1 MAVKETTEETGAYG
15 ESPMIRAMMKRWNL
29 SNAAEADNRKKFVYA
44 KKFALGGEHQWD
56 DAILAQF
63 KTDNKPHDTYNQIP
77 QFTHQ
82 ITNDGRLNETET
94 KFIPGN
100 DDFKETAEKREDL
113 ARNIQSDPQAQIA
126 YDTALEN
133 CVEGGWGYWRYI
145 TEYENKKTFDQV
157 IKIVWIPNPLV
168 IYDDPNCIR
177 PDCLDRQYL
186 FQTADIPKA
195 EFDRKYPNRN
205 YDSATLI
212 SMGDSSPEWMG
223 SDYVRIAEYWE
234 VEETITHLYRNKG
247 TGKITEEEPK
257 SIENY
262 DVRDVVNCKVI
273 YRKCTAFE
281 ELEKS
286 EWPGEYIP
294 YVKTVGEEK
303 NVDGKKHLSGLVEHM
318 MAPQRAFNYQS
329 NSIQHMTAL
338 APKSPWIASIRAIKG
353 LEQFWDQSNI
363 RDYAYLPFNDFDD
376 KGRPVNPPSRVQAG
390 VDLSAGVALLNQAQ
404 QNFYNTTGIY
414 PASLGQQGNEQSGK
428 AIIARQREG
437 DVSTFHYIDN
447 QTRGKLAG
455 GIILND
461 LITHIYDGAREVTG
475 MKSDRKIVKF
485 KINQKYQA
493 PDGTY
498 KNYDMTEG
506 NYAVMV
512 TTGASYTTKRQEQAE
527 AMLEL
532 AAKTDLMQVAPD
544 IYYGTQDWP
553 GADKI
558 AKRYAK
564 RMGLNQDDEENP
576 NPIPPAV
583 QQQIEQ
589 MQQVIQQ
596 MGEALKAADQ
606 QVQDKEADIA
616 LKQAEFAAKMKE
628 LQSGNQTDAMK
639 AANEAAK
646 LKLEEDKIQ
655 LEKMKL
661 ELEGDKL
668 DLEALKSKLDFRVS
682 QNQALASNETEEGAE
697 EMPAGNQKEALL
709 AQIKALEEQEAK
721 EKADQER
728 QALMEQQEKELEA
741 QKEAEEKMKSEM
753 LLQTLA
759 AMSQQIQVL
768 TAAITAPK
776 QVVRDENGMIKGV
789 VTGGMQ

>member
-1 MAVKETTEETGAYG
+1 MAKQDKTETYG
-15 ESPMIRAMMKRWNL
+15 ESPMIKAMMERWNL
-29 SNAAEADNRKKFVYA
+29 SNAAEGENRKKFVYA
-44 KKFALGGEHQWD
+44 KKFALGGVYQWD
-56 DAILAQF
+56 DAILNQY

-100 DDFKETAEKREDL
+100 DDMKETAEKREDL
-113 ARNIQSDPQAQIA
+113 ARNIQADPQAQIA

-145 TEYENKKTFDQV
+145 TEYENKNSFDQV

-177 PDCLDRQYL
+177 PDRLDRQFL
-186 FQTADIPKA
+186 FQTSDMPKS
-195 EFDRKYPNRN
+195 EFKKKYPDKESDCR
-205 YDSATLI
+205 TLT
-212 SMGDSSPEWMG
+212 STGDSSSEWMG
-223 SDYVRIAEYWE
+223 DDYVRIAEYWE
-234 VEETITHLYRNKG
+234 VEETITKLYRNKG

-257 SIENY
+257 KIEAY
-262 DVRDVVNCKVI
+262 DTRDVVNSKVI
-273 YRKCTAFE
+273 YRKCTAYE

-286 EWPGEYIP
+286 VWPGEYIP
-294 YVKTVGEEK
+294 YVFTAGEEK
-303 NVDGKKHLSGLVEHM
+303 NVDGKKHLTGLVEHM

-376 KGRPVNPPSRVQAG
+376 KGRPVAPPSRIQAG
-390 VDLSAGVALLNQAQ
+390 VDLSAGVALLTQAQ

-414 PASLGQQGNEQSGK
+414 PASLGQQGNEQSGR

-437 DVSTFHYIDN
+437 DVSTYHYIDN

-461 LITHIYDGAREVTG
+461 LITHIYDGSRIVTG
-475 MKSDRKIVKF
+475 MKADKKIVKF
-485 KINQKYQA
+485 KINQKYKTA
-493 PDGTY
+493 SGEE
-498 KNYDMTEG
+498 KIHDMTIG
-506 NYAVMV
+506 SYDVMV
-512 TTGASYTTKRQEQAE
+512 TTGASYSTKRQEQGE

-544 IYYGTQDWP
+544 IFYGTQDWP

-558 AKRYAK
+558 AKRYAE
-564 RMGLNQDDEENP
+564 RLGLDQEDEENP
-576 NPIPPAV
+576 NPIPPAI
-583 QQQIEQ
+583 QQQIVQ
-589 MQQVIQQ
+589 MQEVIQQ

-606 QVQDKEADIA
+606 AVQDKEADIA
-616 LKQAEFAAKMKE
+616 LKQVEFAAKMKE
-628 LQSGNQTDAMK
+628 LQSGNQTEAMK
-639 AANEAAK
+639 AANEAER
-646 LKLEEDKIQ
+646 LRLEGDKIE

-661 ELEGDKL
+661 ELEGDKIDL
-668 DLEALKSKLDFRVS
+668 DAMKAKIDFRVS
-682 QNQALASNETEEGAE
+682 QNQALQPTEAGGE
-697 EMPAGNQKEALL
+697 EMAAIPTNQKEALL
-709 AQIKALEEQEAK
+709 AQIMALEEQEA
-721 EKADQER
+721 
-728 QALMEQQEKELEA
+728 QAAAQAEAQMMKEQQKALAEA
-741 QKEAEEKMKSEM
+741 QREAEEKMKSEL

-768 TAAITAPK
+768 TAAIAAPK
-776 QVVRDENGMIKGV
+776 QVVRDENGMIQGV
-789 VTGGMQ
+789 VTGGVQ

>member
-1 MAVKETTEETGAYG
+1 MAKQDKTETYG
-15 ESPMIRAMMKRWNL
+15 ESPMIKAMMERWNL
-29 SNAAEADNRKKFVYA
+29 SNGAESDNRKKFVYA

-56 DAILAQF
+56 TAILDQY

-100 DDFKETAEKREDL
+100 DDMKETAEKREDL
-113 ARNIQSDPQAQIA
+113 ARNIQADPQAQIA

-145 TEYENKKTFDQV
+145 TEYENKKSFDQV

-177 PDCLDRQYL
+177 PDRLDRQFL
-186 FQTADIPKA
+186 IQTSDIPKS
-195 EFDRKYPNRN
+195 EFKKKYPGKE
-205 YDSATLI
+205 YDCRTLT
-212 SMGDSSPEWMG
+212 STGDSSAEWMG
-223 SDYVRIAEYWE
+223 DDYVRIAEYWE
-234 VEETITHLYRNKG
+234 VEETITKLYRNKG

-257 SIENY
+257 KIEAY
-262 DVRDVVNCKVI
+262 DTRDVVNSKVI
-273 YRKCTAFE
+273 YRKCTAYE

-286 EWPGEYIP
+286 DWAGEYIP
-294 YVKTVGEEK
+294 YVFTAGEEK
-303 NVDGKKHLSGLVEHM
+303 NVDGKKHLTGLVEHM

-376 KGRPVNPPSRVQAG
+376 KGRPVPPPSRVQAG

-414 PASLGQQGNEQSGK
+414 PASLGQQGNEQSGR

-437 DVSTFHYIDN
+437 DVSTYHYIDN

-461 LITHIYDGAREVTG
+461 LITHIYDGSRIVTG
-475 MKSDRKIVKF
+475 MKADKKIVKF
-485 KINQKYQA
+485 PINQKYKA
-493 PDGTY
+493 PDGTM
-498 KNYDMTEG
+498 KMHDMTIG
-506 NYAVMV
+506 SYDVMV
-512 TTGASYTTKRQEQAE
+512 TTGASYTTKRQEQGE

-532 AAKTDLMQVAPD
+532 AAKTDLMAVAPD
-544 IYYGTQDWP
+544 IFYGTQDWP

-558 AKRYAK
+558 AKRYAEK
-564 RMGLNQDDEENP
+564 LGVDQEDEDNP
-576 NPIPPAV
+576 NPIPPAI
-583 QQQIEQ
+583 QQQIVQ
-589 MQQVIQQ
+589 MQEVIQQ

-606 QVQDKEADIA
+606 AVQDKEADIA

-628 LQSGNQTDAMK
+628 MQSGNQTDAMK

-646 LKLEEDKIQ
+646 LKLEEEKIE

-661 ELEGDKL
+661 ELEGDKIDL
-668 DLEALKSKLDFRVS
+668 DAMKAKIDFRVS
-682 QNQALASNETEEGAE
+682 QNQALQPTEAGGE
-697 EMPAGNQKEALL
+697 EMAAAPTNQKEALL
-709 AQIKALEEQEAK
+709 AQIKALDEQEAQAAAQA
-721 EKADQER
+721 EAQAMMAEQE
-728 QALMEQQEKELEA
+728 ALAEA
-741 QKEAEEKMKSEM
+741 QKEAQEKMQSEM

-776 QVVRDENGMIKGV
+776 QVVRDANGMIQGV
-789 VTGGMQ
+789 VTGGVQ